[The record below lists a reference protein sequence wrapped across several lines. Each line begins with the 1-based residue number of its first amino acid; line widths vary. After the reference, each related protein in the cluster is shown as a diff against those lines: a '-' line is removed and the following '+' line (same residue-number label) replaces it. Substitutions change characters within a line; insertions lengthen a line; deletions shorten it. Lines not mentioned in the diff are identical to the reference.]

1 MRSGFLVVACICAVV
16 ACTDDIGLPLGTADL
31 AFEGAG
37 SATVAW
43 ASAYGNA
50 GAYAGWTLFFAQSGS
65 AETSCNDGADAAF
78 YASVALWVGSASS
91 AQPAPISAGVYLE
104 SDACGSGALCS
115 SMSVADD
122 TIDFAEV
129 DVIDSDTHHLRGSL
143 EGSATTGSDT
153 TIELYGSF
161 DAQVCE

>member
-1 MRSGFLVVACICAVV
+1 MLRGFLGVACACAIV

-43 ASAYGNA
+43 ATWTGD
-50 GAYAGWTLFFAQSGS
+50 AGWTLFFAQTGS
-65 AETSCNDGADAAF
+65 AETSCNAGAH
-78 YASVALWVGSASS
+78 YASVALWVGGSAS
-91 AQPAPISAGVYLE
+91 AQSEPIPAGVYHDDL
-104 SDACGSGALCS
+104 DCVLCN
-115 SMSVADD
+115 SMTVTGD

-129 DVIDSDTHHLRGSL
+129 DVIDADTSQIRGSL
-143 EGSATTGSDT
+143 EGSATTGSAT

-161 DAQVCE
+161 DAQVCAGG